1 MWVECRK
8 QIEACRKK
16 RLVAIGVGVAEVY
29 TGMYVI
35 CAIYIHMYTQ
45 IYVIEYRE
53 CAEAYEEKKPGAI
66 GVGVWLRSRLWG
78 GYD

>member
-1 MWVECRK
+1 VECRE
-8 QIEACRKK
+8 QVEACRKK
-16 RLVAIGVGVAEVY
+16 RLGAIGVGVAEVY
-29 TGMYVI
+29 NGMYAI
-35 CAIYIHMYTQ
+35 CAIYIHIYTH

-66 GVGVWLRSRLWG
+66 GVGVWLRCRLWG